1 VSGVPIALVGEL
13 VGQSLAAW
21 RLAGEATC
29 THDGAI
35 VIERTANEKRLRIEA
50 KPDDPMFRWLVT
62 VDGRARPAVSLLAVL
77 RQVRGALDPDFSAT
91 RVRVGIGSL
100 LVPS

>member
-13 VGQSLAAW
+13 LGQSLAAW

-29 THDGAI
+29 TPDGAV
-35 VIERTANEKRLRIEA
+35 VIAQAASERYVRIEP

-62 VDGRARPAVSLLAVL
+62 IDGRTRPAVSLLAVL
-77 RQVRGALDPDFSAT
+77 RQVRAALDPDFAAT
-91 RVRVGIGSL
+91 RVRVSMASL
-100 LVPS
+100 LVPA